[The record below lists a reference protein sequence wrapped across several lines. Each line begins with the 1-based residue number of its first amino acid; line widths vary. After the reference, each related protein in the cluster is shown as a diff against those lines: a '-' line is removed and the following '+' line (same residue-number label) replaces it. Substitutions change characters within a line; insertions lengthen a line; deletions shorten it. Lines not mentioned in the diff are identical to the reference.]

1 MTRFRFGVVASP
13 LHDPADV
20 ERIVAPVTERLAGLG
35 GVRDDDPSA
44 GTDQPYA
51 VLVATGGTEAE
62 VLDLLARR
70 PLTTPRE
77 PVILVTHRLH
87 NSLPASLEAL
97 ARLRQDG
104 RHGRI
109 VQSEDFD
116 DLTTTIAD
124 IVALQRLR
132 RVRLGLVG
140 KPSEWLVASVPD
152 RVGVRERWGI
162 DLVDVDIAPVIADH
176 QAAPRAG
183 GPVAVKFSRRRPE
196 PSDELEK
203 ASALHPALLTAID
216 DAQVDAVT
224 VRCFDFLGDL
234 ATSGCVALAELNDTG
249 TVAGC
254 EGDIAGAVAML
265 IARHLL
271 DQASWIANPSVIDR
285 AAGRLVLAHCTVAPS
300 LVEDLEL
307 HTHFESGIGIGLRGT
322 FAPGPVTLLRIGGR
336 ELEGHWFA
344 DGEILAAGDAPDLC
358 RTQVTLDVDPERL
371 ELLLTAPLG
380 NHIVMVRGHHRD
392 RLERWWHLAQA

>member
-109 VQSEDFD
+109 VQSEDLD
-116 DLTTTIAD
+116 DLTTMIAD

>member
-44 GTDQPYA
+44 GPDQPYA
-51 VLVATGGTEAE
+51 VVVATGGTEAE

-109 VQSEDFD
+109 VQSEDLD
-116 DLTTTIAD
+116 DLTTMIAD

>member
-51 VLVATGGTEAE
+51 VVVATGGTEAE

-109 VQSEDFD
+109 VQSEDLD

>member
-51 VLVATGGTEAE
+51 VVVATGGTEAE

-109 VQSEDFD
+109 VQSEDLD

-344 DGEILAAGDAPDLC
+344 DGEILTAGDAPDLC

>member
-1 MTRFRFGVVASP
+1 MTPFRFGVVASP

-51 VLVATGGTEAE
+51 VVVATGGTEAE

-109 VQSEDFD
+109 VQSEDLD

>member
-51 VLVATGGTEAE
+51 VVVATGGTEAE

-109 VQSEDFD
+109 VQSEDLD
-116 DLTTTIAD
+116 DLTTMIAD

-344 DGEILAAGDAPDLC
+344 DGEILTAGDAPDLC

>member
-109 VQSEDFD
+109 VQSEDLD

-176 QAAPRAG
+176 QAAPSAG

>member
-20 ERIVAPVTERLAGLG
+20 ERIVAPVAERLAGLG

-51 VLVATGGTEAE
+51 VVVATGGAEAQ

-70 PLTTPRE
+70 PPTTPRE

-109 VQSEDFD
+109 VQSEDLD

-203 ASALHPALLTAID
+203 ASALHPALLTAVD

-249 TVAGC
+249 IVAGC

-265 IARHLL
+265 VARQLL